1 MPALKVCLVI
11 PTRNGAEDLDRL
23 LASLS
28 TQTMKPDVF
37 VIDSDSLDATADVAR
52 KHNAMVHGIPVSEFN
67 HGGTRQLIVNRYPYY
82 DVYVFMTQD
91 AYLADEQAIERIV
104 APFAD
109 PSVGAVC
116 GRQLPHL
123 DAKPL
128 AAHARLFNY
137 PSESR
142 VKSLNDAAEL
152 GIKTPFIS
160 NSFAAYRRDALMDV
174 GGFPRHVILSE
185 DMYVAARMLMKGWK
199 IAYAGDALCRHSHNY
214 SLLEEFRRYFD
225 MGVFHAREPWIRGHF
240 GGAGGEGLRFVKSEL
255 RYLGWRRL
263 HLWPGALLRNALK
276 LAGFKLGLNEQRLP
290 LALKRR
296 MSMHKRFWDAADAS
310 ISAKKR
316 GARG

>member
-1 MPALKVCLVI
+1 MPALKVSLVI

-67 HGGTRQLIVNRYPYY
+67 HGGTRQLIVNRHPDY

-137 PSESR
+137 PPESR
-142 VKSLNDAAEL
+142 VKSLNDVAEL

-160 NSFAAYRRDALMDV
+160 NSFAAYRREALADV
-174 GGFPRHVILSE
+174 GGFPSHVILSE
-185 DMYVAARMLMKGWK
+185 DMYVAK
-199 IAYAGDALCRHSHNY
+199 IGIDNYMNTIVNIKSFMDDNNRAPNYAGTTVGDMRYENLIYTYSQILNY
-214 SLLEEFRRYFD
+214 YN
-225 MGVFHAREPWIRGHF
+225 VN
-240 GGAGGEGLRFVKSEL
+240 
-255 RYLGWRRL
+255 
-263 HLWPGALLRNALK
+263 GALPK
-276 LAGFKLGLNEQRLP
+276 YVTVYPWSVVTGSSTVTSNENQII
-290 LALKRR
+290 ATAVTVK
-296 MSMHKRFWDAADAS
+296 
-310 ISAKKR
+310 II
-316 GARG
+316 